1 MRRWDNLQVA
11 LACAFMHSISLSSA
25 LPFGGVLFRCGE
37 RQSMVLR
44 TGERRPE
51 PPPHSRGH
59 RRQRRPRTLCNFFG
73 VSLLVLAVWGLATLA
88 SVVRF
93 HTSADDWRNLQ
104 SQQVPWLTG
113 WSSGHPETG
122 GAMCRALGT
131 ASPMSLWTRH
141 VDRIL
146 AASRQ
151 PLDPDFSMRDAHAA
165 LLRLLTPRLGR
176 SVRTVEHDFGKLAA
190 LVRQTEAR
198 YRFLQTSPAAQN
210 ATRKPPPPVKIL
222 VMGGSVTF
230 GSNCAL
236 VSPWKN
242 PRRRECAWPGR
253 LGAILNGM
261 AGGALV
267 QVDSISMGGT
277 NTATGTVMLEYD
289 LMHKEALGHDIV
301 INAYSTNDLHVL
313 TMV

>member
-1 MRRWDNLQVA
+1 MR
-11 LACAFMHSISLSSA
+11 
-25 LPFGGVLFRCGE
+25 
-37 RQSMVLR
+37 
-44 TGERRPE
+44 
-51 PPPHSRGH
+51 
-59 RRQRRPRTLCNFFG
+59 
-73 VSLLVLAVWGLATLA
+73 
-88 SVVRF
+88 
-93 HTSADDWRNLQ
+93 
-104 SQQVPWLTG
+104 
-113 WSSGHPETG
+113 
-122 GAMCRALGT
+122 
-131 ASPMSLWTRH
+131 LWTRH

-146 AASRQ
+146 AASQQ
-151 PLDPDFSMRDAHAA
+151 PLDPDFYMRDAHAA
-165 LLRLLTPRLGR
+165 VLRLLTPRLGR
-176 SVRTVEHDFGKLAA
+176 SVRTVEHDFGKLES
-190 LVRQTEAR
+190 LVRQTDAR

-210 ATRKPPPPVKIL
+210 ATRHPPPPVKIL

-242 PRRRECAWPGR
+242 PRRRECAWPSR

-301 INAYSTNDLHVL
+301 INAYATNDLHVL